1 MMKKVMA
8 FMLCCALA
16 LPATQAQLL
25 QKLKNK
31 AQKALDP
38 SKKEEQKTSGD
49 ENAGGNDNNGAVTPK
64 QKSKKDWIDTTAC
77 HVVFTLDGAS
87 GEKLLYDE
95 TSVFAKDNKLS
106 YAFVTSNKNYEYYMI
121 EDGNRTGPFK
131 YDKIPLPS
139 MNKDEDEEER
149 NNSDDNI
156 SLGNDK
162 KDPVT
167 LQYSK
172 TIGGKLHIV
181 FNGKNYGPYDHVAK
195 MIVSPD
201 KKKFFALVT
210 IGGASPMTAKMGM
223 GNSFL
228 VNEGTLKQKLS
239 GPNSMPMRMLLSS
252 GFKQALAIV
261 MESESQKVITVSS
274 TGKKTESGMEQ
285 MYSGGGGLL
294 KVSDA
299 GDIISVPAQS
309 PTQVL
314 VNGDEAAAFKVPITN
329 SNRLFLLPDI
339 SKSVYY
345 EKGKLYR
352 GDGSVE
358 DVSYITFPKVVT
370 LGKETALYYYKMRKN
385 DSGDTEVFLC
395 KKGL

>member
-1 MMKKVMA
+1 MKKVMVL
-8 FMLCCALA
+8 MLCGLLA
-16 LPATQAQLL
+16 LPAAQAQLL
-25 QKLKNK
+25 KKLKDK
-31 AQKALDP
+31 AQKVLEP
-38 SKKEEQKTSGD
+38 SKTDDKKSSG
-49 ENAGGNDNNGAVTPK
+49 ENTGSNNNSETGNSK

-77 HVVFTLDGAS
+77 RVVFTLDGTS
-87 GEKLLYDE
+87 GEKLMYDE
-95 TSVFAKDNKLS
+95 TSVFVKDNKLS
-106 YAFVTSNKNYEYYMI
+106 YSFVTSNKNYEYFLI
-121 EDGNRTGPFK
+121 EDGKRTGPFK

-139 MNKDEDEEER
+139 MKKDEDEED
-149 NNSDDNI
+149 NGNSNDDKIN
-156 SLGNDK
+156 LGNEN

-210 IGGASPMTAKMGM
+210 IGGASAMTAKMGM

-228 VNEGTLKQKLS
+228 VNEGTLKQKLA
-239 GPNSMPMRMLLSS
+239 GPNSMPMRMLVSS
-252 GFKQALAIV
+252 GFKHCLGIV
-261 MESESQKVITVSS
+261 MENETQKIQTVSS
-274 TGKKTESGMEQ
+274 TGKKTESGMEE

-309 PTQVL
+309 PTQIL
-314 VNGDEAAAFKVPITN
+314 VNGDEAASFTVPITN
-329 SNRLFLLPDI
+329 SNRLFLLPDVK
-339 SKSVYY
+339 KSVYY
-345 EKGKLYR
+345 QKGKLYR
-352 GDGSVE
+352 GDGSAE

-370 LGKETALYYYKMRKN
+370 LGSETALYYYKMRKN
-385 DSGDTEVFLC
+385 DSGDTEVYLC

>member
-1 MMKKVMA
+1 MKRAMMLL
-8 FMLCCALA
+8 LCCAMIV
-16 LPATQAQLL
+16 PATHAQLL

-31 AQKALDP
+31 AQKVLDP
-38 SKKEEQKTSGD
+38 AKKEEQKTSGN
-49 ENAGGNDNNGAVTPK
+49 ENGTGGGDKAGETPK
-64 QKSKKDWIDTTAC
+64 SKSKKDWIDTTAC

-106 YAFVTSNKNYEYYMI
+106 YAFVISNKNYDYYVI

-139 MNKDEDEEER
+139 VNKDEEEER

-156 SLGNDK
+156 NLGNDK

-210 IGGASPMTAKMGM
+210 IGGANAMTAKMGM

-228 VNEGTLKQKLS
+228 VNEGTLKQKVS
-239 GPNSMPMRMLLSS
+239 GPNSMPMRLLVSS
-252 GFKQALAIV
+252 GFQHSLAIV
-261 MESESQKVITVSS
+261 MESESQKVLTVSS
-274 TGKKTESGMEQ
+274 AGKKTEAGMDQ
-285 MYSGGGGLL
+285 MYSGGGLL

-299 GDIISVPAQS
+299 GDIVSVPAQS
-309 PTQVL
+309 PTQIL

-329 SNRLFLLPDI
+329 SNRLFLLPDV

>member
-1 MMKKVMA
+1 MMKKLMVVV
-8 FMLCCALA
+8 LCTL
-16 LPATQAQLL
+16 LVFPAAQAQLL
-25 QKLKNK
+25 KKLKDK
-31 AQKALDP
+31 AQKVLEP
-38 SKKEEQKTSGD
+38 SKTDDKKSSGD
-49 ENAGGNDNNGAVTPK
+49 ENAGSSNNSESGNSK
-64 QKSKKDWIDTTAC
+64 QKTKKDWIDTTAC
-77 HVVFTLDGAS
+77 HVVFTLDAAS

-106 YAFVTSNKNYEYYMI
+106 YAFVTSNKKYEYYLI

-139 MNKDEDEEER
+139 MKGDEDEEER
-149 NNSDDNI
+149 NNSNDNI
-156 SLGNDK
+156 NMGNEN
-162 KDPVT
+162 KDPIT

-210 IGGASPMTAKMGM
+210 IGGASAMTAKMGM

-239 GPNSMPMRMLLSS
+239 GPNSMPMRMHVSS
-252 GFKQALAIV
+252 GFKHSMGIV
-261 MESESQKVITVSS
+261 MDNETQKILTVSS
-274 TGKKTESGMEQ
+274 SGKKTESGMEE
-285 MYSGGGGLL
+285 MYSSGGSML

-299 GDIISVPAQS
+299 GDIISIPAQS
-309 PTQVL
+309 PTQIL
-314 VNGDEAAAFKVPITN
+314 VNGNEAASFKVPVTN
-329 SNRLFLLPDI
+329 SNRLFLLPDV

-395 KKGL
+395 KKVL